1 MASKGRQGVVKTC
14 MCHDVAAVGGE
25 WKECD
30 GTMFGNRWLPNIAII
45 NNQHLNY

>member
-1 MASKGRQGVVKTC
+1 MTGA
-14 MCHDVAAVGGE
+14 HDDGGGGGWVGDGGGE

-30 GTMFGNRWLPNIAII
+30 GTMFGNGWLPNIAII